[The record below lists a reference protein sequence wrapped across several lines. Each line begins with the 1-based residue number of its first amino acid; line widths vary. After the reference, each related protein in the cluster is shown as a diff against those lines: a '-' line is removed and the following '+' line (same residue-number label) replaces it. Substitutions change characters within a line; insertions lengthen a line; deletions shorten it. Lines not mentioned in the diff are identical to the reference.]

1 MIATIQNITLNATTN
16 YIAFDIIAIVNR
28 SILAEPNK
36 NTETLPISS
45 FKNVIQAYN
54 SIAKKQKQ
62 LFDDSPQYQ
71 KDASNPHSTVMFV
84 KIQNIIVFVVMS
96 LQASMPKQ
104 NNIAVYVSRN
114 RQFVRICICYRLGY
128 CTYTKLPFRSF

>member
-1 MIATIQNITLNATTN
+1 MKINMIATIQNITLNATTN

-54 SIAKKQKQ
+54 SIAKK
-62 LFDDSPQYQ
+62 
-71 KDASNPHSTVMFV
+71 
-84 KIQNIIVFVVMS
+84 
-96 LQASMPKQ
+96 
-104 NNIAVYVSRN
+104 
-114 RQFVRICICYRLGY
+114 
-128 CTYTKLPFRSF
+128 